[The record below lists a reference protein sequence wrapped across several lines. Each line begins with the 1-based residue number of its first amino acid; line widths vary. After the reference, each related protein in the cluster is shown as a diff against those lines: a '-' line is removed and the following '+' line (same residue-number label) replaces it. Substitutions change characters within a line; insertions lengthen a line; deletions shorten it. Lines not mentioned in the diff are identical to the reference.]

1 MTEVNLMANKLYQPL
16 LIESVKA
23 TANIEQ
29 HRFIGFDGAYCGA
42 GEKALG
48 VSDVDIENG
57 QYAPVAVLGTLLV
70 ISAGTINAGEP
81 VASDA
86 NGKAVKATGDA
97 LVNGYAQDSV
107 TEGQCL
113 EAGAIDFIQKP
124 VDENRLQ
131 EILDKNL
138 GGR

>member
-1 MTEVNLMANKLYQPL
+1 MANKLYQPL

-48 VSDVDIENG
+48 VSDVAIESG
-57 QYAPVAVLGTLLV
+57 QYAPIAVLGNLLV
-70 ISAGTINAGEP
+70 VSGGTISAGDP

-86 NGKAVKATGDA
+86 NGKAVVATGDA

-107 TEGQCL
+107 TEGQEVRVL
-113 EAGAIDFIQKP
+113 RGI
-124 VDENRLQ
+124 
-131 EILDKNL
+131 
-138 GGR
+138 

>member
-29 HRFIGFDGAYCGA
+29 HRFIGFNGAYCGA

-57 QYAPVAVLGTLLV
+57 QYAPVA
-70 ISAGTINAGEP
+70 
-81 VASDA
+81 
-86 NGKAVKATGDA
+86 KAVKATGDA

-107 TEGQCL
+107 TEGQEVRVL
-113 EAGAIDFIQKP
+113 RGI
-124 VDENRLQ
+124 
-131 EILDKNL
+131 
-138 GGR
+138 

>member
-1 MTEVNLMANKLYQPL
+1 MANKLYQPL

-48 VSDVDIENG
+48 VSDVAIDKD

-70 ISAGTINAGEP
+70 VSAGTINAGDS
-81 VASDA
+81 VASDE

-97 LVNGYAQDSV
+97 LINGYAQDSV
-107 TEGQCL
+107 TEGQ
-113 EAGAIDFIQKP
+113 
-124 VDENRLQ
+124 
-131 EILDKNL
+131 EIRVLR
-138 GGR
+138 GI

>member
-1 MTEVNLMANKLYQPL
+1 MANKLYQPL

-48 VSDVDIENG
+48 VSDVAIESG
-57 QYAPVAVLGTLLV
+57 QYVPVAVLGNLLV

-86 NGKAVKATGDA
+86 NGKAVKATGGA

-107 TEGQCL
+107 TEGQEVRVL
-113 EAGAIDFIQKP
+113 RGI
-124 VDENRLQ
+124 
-131 EILDKNL
+131 
-138 GGR
+138 

>member
-1 MTEVNLMANKLYQPL
+1 MANKLYQPL

-48 VSDVDIENG
+48 VSDVAIDKD

-70 ISAGTINAGEP
+70 VSAGTINAGDP
-81 VASDA
+81 VASDE
-86 NGKAVKATGDA
+86 NGKAIKATGDA
-97 LVNGYAQDSV
+97 LINGYAQDSV
-107 TEGQCL
+107 TEGQ
-113 EAGAIDFIQKP
+113 
-124 VDENRLQ
+124 
-131 EILDKNL
+131 EIRVLR
-138 GGR
+138 GI